1 MNAEAAKPA
10 GAGAWTGAWRELGV
24 PKSEHERVEEKNL
37 NLFVIGIIYLYM
49 LLDIH
54 EKDDLDEQRGRVCI
68 LYYIQVLF

>member
-1 MNAEAAKPA
+1 MA
-10 GAGAWTGAWRELGV
+10 GV
-24 PKSEHERVEEKNL
+24 PKNEHERVEEKNL
-37 NLFVIGIIYLYM
+37 NLFVIGIVYLYM